1 MFTSNY
7 KGSVLKRAEDGIQV
21 DNGKSCVI
29 WVFQVLLLRRVL
41 ILVHTCSYSYMHK
54 GLIHASTKSEY
65 IIPYHEMNNSFL

>member
-54 GLIHASTKSEY
+54 GLIHAYTKSEY
-65 IIPYHEMNNSFL
+65 IIPYHEINKGFL